1 MAIPSGSGTEVL
13 KVNRYQNIS
22 TETIV
27 FQGVADHI
35 YTILSIIVCNTD
47 GAANREI
54 YLKICDGS
62 GTANDHHIVMA
73 SIIPAS
79 GTYVWNDK
87 FVVSG
92 AYNIRATQ
100 ANGSADIIVSYID
113 QDWS

>member
-47 GAANREI
+47 GAANR
-54 YLKICDGS
+54 
-62 GTANDHHIVMA
+62 
-73 SIIPAS
+73 
-79 GTYVWNDK
+79 
-87 FVVSG
+87 
-92 AYNIRATQ
+92 
-100 ANGSADIIVSYID
+100 
-113 QDWS
+113 